1 MEKIKV
7 IDISYAQQKVDF
19 EAVKASGVKAV
30 IIRTGYYGKTDTMF
44 NSHMEG
50 AIAAGLDIGVYTYIM
65 ADNAA
70 QAAIEARETISR
82 IDRYRGKIT
91 YPVFCDMEN
100 GKYYN
105 EENFDDNS
113 RTVIIETFCSV
124 ISGAGYYPAVYV
136 NPAWFEHWVEKDRIL
151 KNYDIWLAAWTQSSD
166 IPTRYNYGQR
176 MWQWGTEGIKGIS
189 GSVDSNICYVD
200 YPAVIRKSGRNF
212 LSDRY
217 LVTAEKEIAAK
228 ELAATEARLKKL
240 GFTVKAEIV

>member
-105 EENFDDNS
+105 EEKFNLYS
-113 RTVIIETFCSV
+113 
-124 ISGAGYYPAVYV
+124 
-136 NPAWFEHWVEKDRIL
+136 
-151 KNYDIWLAAWTQSSD
+151 
-166 IPTRYNYGQR
+166 
-176 MWQWGTEGIKGIS
+176 M
-189 GSVDSNICYVD
+189 SN
-200 YPAVIRKSGRNF
+200 
-212 LSDRY
+212 
-217 LVTAEKEIAAK
+217 
-228 ELAATEARLKKL
+228 RL
-240 GFTVKAEIV
+240 